1 MRFDVSLVAVLTL
14 VTGIV
19 ASCGVAEAYVGPGP
33 GITMLTALWAV
44 IAAVALAVVGL
55 LIWPL
60 RALFRRLKH
69 RNETSGGNSQ

>member
-1 MRFDVSLVAVLTL
+1 MKLEMSVGVMLML
-14 VTGIV
+14 VTGIL

-44 IAAVALAVVGL
+44 IAAVGLAVVGL

-69 RNETSGGNSQ
+69 RNETGGGNSQ

>member
-1 MRFDVSLVAVLTL
+1 MRFDVSLVVMLMLAI
-14 VTGIV
+14 GIV
-19 ASCGVAEAYVGPGP
+19 AGCGIAEAYVGPGP
-33 GITMLTALWAV
+33 GITMLGALWAV

>member
-1 MRFDVSLVAVLTL
+1 MRFEMSLVVMLML
-14 VTGIV
+14 VTGIL

-44 IAAVALAVVGL
+44 IAAIALAVVGL
-55 LIWPL
+55 LVWPL

-69 RNETSGGNSQ
+69 RNEPSGGNSR